1 MSKEIIAIVD
11 QVGRTVVGVETG
23 QTDDTLTLNNPVIVH
38 VQPDPGNGQL
48 QVQTFPYLFME
59 FIKGDKQLNEWTFN
73 KAAIATSTVKL
84 TDQITQQYHAINNPA
99 PAPGGAGSNNS
110 NIHSEAPEDV
120 IKLFGA
126 DDKETK

>member
-38 VQPDPGNGQL
+38 VQPDPENGQL

-59 FIKGDKQLNEWTFN
+59 FIEGDKKLNEWTFN
-73 KAAIATSTVKL
+73 KAAIVTSTVKL
-84 TDQITQQYHAINNPA
+84 TEQITEQYHAINNPA
-99 PAPGGAGSNNS
+99 PPAPV
-110 NIHSEAPEDV
+110 EEPEV

-126 DDKETK
+126 DDTEVESK

>member
-38 VQPDPGNGQL
+38 VQPDPENGQL

-59 FIKGDKQLNEWTFN
+59 FIEGDKKLNEWTFN
-73 KAAIATSTVKL
+73 KAAIVTSTVKL
-84 TDQITQQYHAINNPA
+84 TEQITAQYHAINNPA
-99 PAPGGAGSNNS
+99 PPAPV
-110 NIHSEAPEDV
+110 EEPEV

-126 DDKETK
+126 DDNEVESK

>member
-11 QVGRTVVGVETG
+11 QIGRTVVGVETG

-38 VQPDPGNGQL
+38 VQPDPANGQL

-59 FIKGDKQLNEWTFN
+59 FIEGDKQLNEWTFH
-73 KAAIATSTVKL
+73 KAAITTSTVKL
-84 TDQITQQYHAINNPA
+84 TEQITAQYHAINNPA
-99 PAPGGAGSNNS
+99 PAP
-110 NIHSEAPEDV
+110 APAEEGDV

-126 DDKETK
+126 DDEEVK